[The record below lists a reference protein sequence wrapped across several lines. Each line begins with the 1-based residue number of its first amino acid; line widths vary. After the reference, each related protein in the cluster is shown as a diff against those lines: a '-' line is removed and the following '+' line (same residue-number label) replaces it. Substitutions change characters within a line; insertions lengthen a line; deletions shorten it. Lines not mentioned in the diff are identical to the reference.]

1 MSAKK
6 LTCDVVI
13 IGGGPSGLLLSQL
26 LNRAGISTVIL
37 ERSSREHVLSLIR
50 EQPYF
55 WDSKV
60 NLFFVVSRMPSC
72 MRRHSLGVGTDKTRV
87 EVYQVPSG
95 AFIIK
100 AGKKMYATETQTC
113 ESWAKMDSEPA
124 EGMGTLMGAFRLKKG
139 ELVFVKEKP
148 ADKPAAE
155 E

>member
-1 MSAKK
+1 MR
-6 LTCDVVI
+6 LRH
-13 IGGGPSGLLLSQL
+13 LLLPL
-26 LNRAGISTVIL
+26 LAAPLLTACVNDGATYEIDN
-37 ERSSREHVLSLIR
+37 SREHVLSLIR

-72 MRRHSLGVGTDKTRV
+72 MRRHSLGVGTEKTKV

-124 EGMGTLMGAFRLKKG
+124 EGMGTLMGSFRLKKG
-139 ELVFVKEKP
+139 ELVFVKEESG
-148 ADKPAAE
+148 DKTNGE